1 MAGNLEAALAEALA
15 CAESCR
21 TIRHEITQSLSTLPT
36 HSLALS
42 TQSLSWSPHGVASG
56 DQDAY
61 CVGAG
66 AAGLETGAAIHATGN
81 PHIVDRGPPVAP
93 EPELEP
99 EAARCVD
106 AGSAAARLEQQLAS
120 RERVCDS
127 LKVQELQTLIE
138 GRGARPVTAASGPL
152 RVALIR
158 QAKLLPPAA
167 VAGAP
172 RAGAAPAWLQRTSLL
187 LGDTALADLAAAR
200 VLVVGMGGVCQA
212 GHYLVPLPF
221 ISSYTPDKCLAQVGS
236 WCAEFL
242 VRAGIGHLTIID
254 DDVVDP
260 TNRNRCATSCT
271 RARPQGSRM
280 GQLVDGKAAS

>member
-1 MAGNLEAALAEALA
+1 
-15 CAESCR
+15 
-21 TIRHEITQSLSTLPT
+21 
-36 HSLALS
+36 
-42 TQSLSWSPHGVASG
+42 
-56 DQDAY
+56 
-61 CVGAG
+61 VGAG

-93 EPELEP
+93 EPEPEP

-212 GHYLVPLPF
+212 GHYLFSFAVHFF
-221 ISSYTPDKCLAQVGS
+221 IHT
-236 WCAEFL
+236 
-242 VRAGIGHLTIID
+242 
-254 DDVVDP
+254 
-260 TNRNRCATSCT
+260 
-271 RARPQGSRM
+271 
-280 GQLVDGKAAS
+280 

>member
-1 MAGNLEAALAEALA
+1 M
-15 CAESCR
+15 
-21 TIRHEITQSLSTLPT
+21 
-36 HSLALS
+36 
-42 TQSLSWSPHGVASG
+42 
-56 DQDAY
+56 
-61 CVGAG
+61 GAG
-66 AAGLETGAAIHATGN
+66 AAGLETGAAIHTTGN

-93 EPELEP
+93 EPEPEPEP

-152 RVALIR
+152 RVALIE

-280 GQLVDGKAAS
+280 STRPWESCLMRNAARRCRRQLPALVSTEGRAKVHVMTDRLRDINPDVEIVSRLAACG